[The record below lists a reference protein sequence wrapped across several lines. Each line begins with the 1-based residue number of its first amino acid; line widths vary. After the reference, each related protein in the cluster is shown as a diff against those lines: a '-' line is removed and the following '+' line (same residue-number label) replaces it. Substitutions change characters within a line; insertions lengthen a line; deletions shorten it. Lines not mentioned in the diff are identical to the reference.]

1 MKNVQKNAYTVKLMK
16 TFFSTVDC
24 VSNHITSMC
33 DTKYLGER
41 ILILLSFAQKLKLK
55 QAEECQVYFDP

>member
-1 MKNVQKNAYTVKLMK
+1 
-16 TFFSTVDC
+16 
-24 VSNHITSMC
+24 MC